1 MVSDSITNLLWL
13 RAGLTA
19 LCLVGSGH
27 CHATEPVAPDWAE
40 QLHGLGADRV
50 NASLL
55 VQPAHMATLNQRTAD
70 CDAAAVGLAVR
81 LVRTRLPKAA
91 RLHEESLR
99 VAVGTCTELVLAQVT
114 ASEVPRICASASS
127 WTITQTAR
135 ELRRRIAQLDL
146 DEAGRPSEKGKA
158 CRAAYHHEL
167 HHTRVSLRVARP
179 DRGGR

>member
-1 MVSDSITNLLWL
+1 MASDSTITLLCL

-19 LCLVGSGH
+19 LCLVL
-27 CHATEPVAPDWAE
+27 PVHSQASELAAPDWAQ
-40 QLHGLGADRV
+40 QLRSRGADRV

-55 VQPAHMATLNQRTAD
+55 AQPAHMAALNQRAAD
-70 CDAAAVGLAVR
+70 CEPAAVGLAVG
-81 LVRTRLPKAA
+81 LVRTTLPKAA

-99 VAVGTCTELVLAQVT
+99 VAVGTCTELVLAQLT
-114 ASEVPRICASASS
+114 SGEVPRICASASS

-146 DEAGRPSEKGKA
+146 DEAGRPSERGKA

-179 DRGGR
+179 DRAGR